1 MQNVLR
7 AGTDI
12 FNNGINF
19 KQKYFCSIS
28 IVRKLGYNDVPVIFT
43 VMFFS
48 IKDRSFFIILM
59 KINQTVFIL
68 LTRSV
73 RLV

>member
-28 IVRKLGYNDVPVIFT
+28 IERKLGYNDVPVIFT
-43 VMFFS
+43 VMFS
-48 IKDRSFFIILM
+48 A
-59 KINQTVFIL
+59 
-68 LTRSV
+68 
-73 RLV
+73 